1 MQYQGCLSGKEKPL
15 RIEVQTGRTGED
27 MKISEYG
34 YRIETG
40 MPGRR
45 DSITDVPGVRV
56 GHATIHRGRCHTG
69 VTAVLPCEGFAYL
82 EKPAA
87 AVYVENGFGKT
98 IGTIQLEE
106 LGCLETPI
114 LLTNTLNV
122 GKAADAL
129 VEYTLA
135 EGKKRGLE
143 IRTVNPVVG
152 ETNDSRI
159 NDIARRAVGRKE
171 VLAAIASASED
182 FEQGAVGA
190 GTGTVCFGLKG
201 GIGSASRIYD
211 FAGRSHVLGVL
222 VQSNFGRLEDLQI
235 LGDPI
240 GRRIQK
246 ELQEQPRPDQ
256 GSIMV
261 VAATDI
267 PLTCRQLRR
276 VLKRAAVGL
285 ARTGSYFGHGS
296 GDVFLGFCTANRMKT
311 EGSKML
317 PLSCLPEERLE
328 DVFRLMAEAVEEAV
342 LNSLTEA
349 QPAQFLDGRTC
360 HSLAE
365 FLGRCR

>member
-1 MQYQGCLSGKEKPL
+1 
-15 RIEVQTGRTGED
+15 
-27 MKISEYG
+27 MKIREYG
-34 YRIETG
+34 YAIG
-40 MPGRR
+40 AGIPGFRN
-45 DSITDVPGVRV
+45 SITDVPGVRV
-56 GHATIHRGRCHTG
+56 GHQTIHRGRCHTG
-69 VTAVLPCEGFAYL
+69 VTAVMPCEGFTYL
-82 EKPAA
+82 EKPVA

-98 IGTIQLEE
+98 TGTIQLEE

-122 GKAADAL
+122 GRVADAL

-143 IRTVNPVVG
+143 IFTINPVVG
-152 ETNDSRI
+152 ETNDGRI
-159 NDIARRAVGRKE
+159 NDIALRAVGLEDVR
-171 VLAAIASASED
+171 AAISSASED
-182 FEQGAVGA
+182 FAQGAVGA

-201 GIGSASRIYD
+201 GIGSASRIFD
-211 FAGRSHVLGVL
+211 SAGRKHTLGVL
-222 VQSNFGRLEDLQI
+222 VQSNFGRMEDLQI
-235 LGDPI
+235 LGDPV
-240 GRRIQK
+240 GRRIQS
-246 ELQEQPRPDQ
+246 ELQEQSRPDQ
-256 GSIMV
+256 GSVMV

-296 GDVFLGFCTANRMKT
+296 GDVFLGFCTVNRMKS
-311 EGSKML
+311 EGRM
-317 PLSCLPEERLE
+317 PLALNCLPEECMD

-349 QPAQFLDGRTC
+349 HPAEYLNGRIC

-365 FLGRCR
+365 FLLPEKR